1 MTKKIAC
8 NDLFPGCSFTA
19 EAETEQELLAKV
31 APHAAHAHGITEIT
45 PDVVEQVRAVIHD
58 EP

>member
-8 NDLFPGCSFTA
+8 QDLFPGCSFTA

-31 APHAAHAHGITEIT
+31 APHAAQAHGITEVTSDIAK
-45 PDVVEQVRAVIHD
+45 QVRAVIRD

>member
-8 NDLFPGCSFTA
+8 HDLFPGCSFTA

-31 APHAAHAHGITEIT
+31 APHAAQTHGITEVT
-45 PDVVEQVRAVIHD
+45 PEVLEKVRAVIREH
-58 EP
+58 